1 MIINNRIYVV
11 VCETEFSCWV
21 TGAFFSEDEAVKYK
35 NQCGHRCRVE
45 CFSGAKNLLKSHIL
59 F

>member
-45 CFSGAKNLLKSHIL
+45 CFSGAKKIY
-59 F
+59 